1 MGMFSF
7 FGDSEHRVFNYKP
20 IYYNPEE
27 EERKRR
33 FGRVDGSLGK
43 SASAGGNQADA
54 TDGSNA
60 QSGEQ
65 AMGDSGKHSAKD
77 TYVPGSYI
85 KGAFKDGNYRSS
97 RGHASK
103 AQTIIG
109 IVTMLLVF
117 AVLYMIARFYM
128 SL

>member
-33 FGRVDGSLGK
+33 FGRVDGSLGNT
-43 SASAGGNQADA
+43 A
-54 TDGSNA
+54 
-60 QSGEQ
+60 SGE
-65 AMGDSGKHSAKD
+65 SGKQSAND

>member
-1 MGMFSF
+1 MFSF

-33 FGRVDGSLGK
+33 FGRVDGSLGNT
-43 SASAGGNQADA
+43 A
-54 TDGSNA
+54 
-60 QSGEQ
+60 SGE
-65 AMGDSGKHSAKD
+65 SGILKEIL
-77 TYVPGSYI
+77 GLQI

>member
-1 MGMFSF
+1 MGMFSY

-33 FGRVDGSLGK
+33 FGRVDGSLGNT
-43 SASAGGNQADA
+43 A
-54 TDGSNA
+54 
-60 QSGEQ
+60 SGE
-65 AMGDSGKHSAKD
+65 SGKQSAKD

>member
-1 MGMFSF
+1 MASFFVFVVKLYLNLLSMGMFSF

-33 FGRVDGSLGK
+33 FGRVDGSLGNT
-43 SASAGGNQADA
+43 ASD
-54 TDGSNA
+54 
-60 QSGEQ
+60 E
-65 AMGDSGKHSAKD
+65 SGKQSAKD